1 MTKSFRIATF
11 NLENLDDTNAAEFQ
25 KRIDA
30 LRPMMERIRADLLF
44 LQEVN
49 SLPALEK
56 LLDGTLYQR
65 EHYAL
70 GTTRTAEGQP
80 YKERNLVI
88 LSRYPISITR
98 QYRHDL
104 VSKPMWKK
112 VTSIPS
118 ETAAKEL
125 TWERP
130 ILHCQVTLGGSRVL
144 HAINIHLKSKN
155 PRDIPGQKENTYVWK
170 SHEGWAEGSFLSSVA
185 RVGQALEVRRLIE
198 QLFAPDPR
206 DKLITVGGD
215 FNADIDSVP
224 FKAIV
229 GSIDDTN
236 NPDLRSTVLVPC
248 EFHIPKEHRYSLIHR
263 GKGNMLDHVAV
274 SGSLYPFWRG
284 TEIFNELLPDE
295 SIAFATDIKY
305 PESDHAPV
313 IAAFELPDDW
323 LP

>member
-1 MTKSFRIATF
+1 MTKTFRIATF
-11 NLENLDDTNAAEFQ
+11 NLENLNDANQTEFQ

-30 LRPMMERIRADLLF
+30 IRPMMERIRADLLF

-49 SLPALEK
+49 SLQALQK

-65 EHYAL
+65 ENYVME
-70 GTTRTAEGQP
+70 TTRTAKGEP
-80 YKERNLVI
+80 YKERNLVTV
-88 LSRYPISITR
+88 SRYPITVTH
-98 QYRHDL
+98 QYRHEL

-112 VTSIPS
+112 VTSIPP
-118 ETAAKEL
+118 EPAAKEL

-130 ILHCQVTLGGSRVL
+130 ILFCQIQLGGSRVL
-144 HAINIHLKSKN
+144 HTINIHLKSKN

-185 RVGQALEVRRLIE
+185 RVGQALEVRRLVE
-198 QLFAPDPR
+198 QLFAPDSR
-206 DKLITVGGD
+206 DKLIAVGGD
-215 FNADIDSVP
+215 FNSDVDSVP

-229 GSIDDTN
+229 GSVEDTN
-236 NPDLRSTVLVPC
+236 NPDLRATVLIPC
-248 EFHIPKEHRYSLIHR
+248 EFHIPKEQRYSLIHR
-263 GKGNMLDHVAV
+263 GKGDMLDHVAV
-274 SGSLYPFWRG
+274 SGSLYPYWKE

-295 SIAFATDIKY
+295 SIAFATDLKY

-313 IAAFELPDDW
+313 IATFELPDDW